1 MKHPDIDV
9 HFNSVFVEKQ
19 HLKRPPN
26 FSASEWCHWWETIRE
41 FDPDEVS
48 SLRSKLGEAINEIR
62 ELETTI
68 QELRE
73 ENYRLEREP

>member
-1 MKHPDIDV
+1 MRRPDIDV

-19 HLKRPPN
+19 HLKRPDN
-26 FSASEWCHWWETIRE
+26 FSASEWCHWWESIQII
-41 FDPDEVS
+41 DPDEVN
-48 SLRSKLGEAINEIR
+48 SLRVKLNEALMEIR